1 MRNLLILLL
10 LSFLCGCAAVN
21 LAEKPQTFAT
31 CAAADVA
38 TTAYAVHAG
47 FAHETNPL
55 LAPMVNAHHFLPM
68 VLSKVAIVGLVWWLY
83 DMYKDNAAAKAGVGV
98 ATAVTCGV
106 AANNGLIILHA
117 LKM

>member
-10 LSFLCGCAAVN
+10 TSLLFGCAAVN

-55 LAPMVNAHHFLPM
+55 LASSVNIHHFLPM

-83 DMYKDNAAAKAGVGV
+83 DMYKDSQAAKAGVGV
-98 ATAVTCGV
+98 ATVVTCGA
-106 AANNGLIILHA
+106 AANNAAIIMRA
-117 LKM
+117 LK